1 MEKILKYSLAIII
14 AMTIYSCDIN
24 GPGTATY
31 SDRAGNELMSYNFP
45 DQIIDKK
52 GVYLFQLESI
62 EDDTV
67 SYYDSDVQGTDV
79 TKIEFKERFL
89 YTYRI
94 GDVDSITVSLHSSSG
109 EELFKLD
116 SPFESTSFLANA
128 GTYTLKV
135 KNNRASKG
143 VRNIFVKPD
152 YDTISTFS
160 IFNAN
165 NDIIYSIISEDECVS
180 CSFIDANMIDFEL
193 DRINFTDANFQNAN
207 LQGSDLSYSVLNYV
221 SFLSTKVDSA
231 DLSYTLF
238 DKPKDLRHSTFYN
251 TKMTGIQIRD
261 ANINFSKFYDCDL
274 SYSLIENCTYNVEGD
289 MFACNLKNSEI
300 INNDF
305 SNGQFEFCRFDSS
318 DITGTNFCESLLKDA
333 TFFKTVGDETT
344 TCVPDSA
351 RGTKTQ

>member
-1 MEKILKYSLAIII
+1 MEKILKLSLAILIVI
-14 AMTIYSCDIN
+14 SIYSCDVS
-24 GPGTATY
+24 GPGTVSY
-31 SDRAGNELMSYNFP
+31 SERAGNELMSYKFP
-45 DQIIDKK
+45 NQVIDKK
-52 GVYLFQLESI
+52 GVYLFQLESSS
-62 EDDTV
+62 DDTV
-67 SYYDSDVQGTDV
+67 SYYDSDVKGVDV

-94 GDVDSITVSLHSSSG
+94 GNVDSISVSLHSSSG
-109 EELFKLD
+109 EKIFELN
-116 SPFESTSFLANA
+116 SPSESTSFFANA

-135 KNNRASKG
+135 TNNKSSKG

-165 NDIIYSIISEDECVS
+165 NDIIYSIITEDECVS
-180 CSFIDANMIDFEL
+180 CSFVDANMTDFEL
-193 DRINFTDANFQNAN
+193 DSINFTDANFQNAN

-251 TKMTGIQIRD
+251 TKMIGIQIRD

-289 MFACNLKNSEI
+289 MFACNLKNANI
-300 INNDF
+300 LNNDF

-333 TFFKTVGDETT
+333 TFFQTIGDKTTK
-344 TCVPDSA
+344 CVPDSA